1 MAAPGRRAGGA
12 GTERVMSKLK
22 KSIENENYYEAHQM
36 YRTLYFRYV
45 GQRKFEELEG
55 MLYDGAVLLFSH
67 NQVESALDLSKLYV
81 ETLKEGDF
89 KPEDSKFIK
98 ICRLYDEIPPD
109 NVDKASF
116 LTTCLKWSS
125 YSPSSAHGNP
135 RLHQY
140 IAYSLW
146 KQGKYPES
154 RQHFL
159 QSCDGEGCGSML
171 IEFHTNKGF
180 SSEMD
185 KFIAQTV
192 FQYLCLKKHL
202 VAAVAFYAYTQGHPR
217 IQRGPPYSNP
227 LLNFLWFLLLAIE
240 TSSSL
245 SAFTVLCEKY
255 KKFIDRDPQF
265 IEYLDKIGQLF
276 FGVPAPERPQGMFSG
291 LFNSLLT
298 AMNDDSSDDEGA
310 PGPGAG
316 PSSTTSQQQ
325 RLSGAP
331 TPTAKSLESA
341 DLD

>member
-45 GQRKFEELEG
+45 GQRKYEELEV
-55 MLYDGAVLLFSH
+55 MLYDGAILLFSH
-67 NQVESALDLSKLYV
+67 NQVESGLDLAKLYID
-81 ETLKEGDF
+81 TLKEGDF

-98 ICRLYDEIPPD
+98 ICRLYDEIPTD
-109 NVDKASF
+109 NVDRASF
-116 LTTCLKWSS
+116 LSTCLGWSS
-125 YSPSSAHGNP
+125 YSLSSGHPSGNP

-159 QSCDGEGCGSML
+159 HSCDGEGCGSML
-171 IEFHTNKGF
+171 IEFHTVKGF

-185 KFIAQTV
+185 LFIAQTV

-202 VAAVAFYAYTQGHPR
+202 VAAVAFYAYTQGHPK
-217 IQRGPPYSNP
+217 IQKGPPYSNP

-291 LFNSLLT
+291 LFNSLLS
-298 AMNDDSSDDEGA
+298 AMNYDSSDDEG
-310 PGPGAG
+310 PG
-316 PSSTTSQQQ
+316 PSSTPSQQP
-325 RLSGAP
+325 RLTSAQP
-331 TPTAKSLESA
+331 VKNLESA